1 VDASLRGQGVQ
12 LGAPMALSR
21 PGFSVYLTLGFPEP
35 ARFRG
40 VVESL
45 RGCVDFYEF
54 GVPTRRPKYD
64 GPTIRMTHRRVV
76 EQGLVGREALRLL
89 RGLDVGAPFTLMA
102 YLEDYVGGD
111 AEALRGFLEDAASAG
126 ALCVLFPDLA
136 FDYPGMVDRYVEE
149 SERAGMRPC
158 FFASSRFPHAWLV
171 RFAALNPLYVYLGL
185 QPATGVELPI
195 AVVKNVRTARRLVGD
210 RYLLT
215 GFAVRRPETAAGLIR
230 AGADAVVVGSAVARR
245 LVEEGVEAAR
255 GLACELHHAVHG
267 AKGS

>member
-1 VDASLRGQGVQ
+1 
-12 LGAPMALSR
+12 MALSR